1 MRSPRWLAALL
12 LAALASAQV
21 PGAPRAEPG
30 EACGEPA
37 AATGGLPG
45 PAAEGAAAKALA
57 RGHDLAALGDAGA
70 ALEAFRESGRLAR
83 GEGEERLATL
93 AAASE
98 GRAALE
104 AGALDAVEPAL
115 ERAVAG
121 LDAFPDGA
129 TRARLLIHVARTWIG
144 VADRSPAR
152 SGSLRR
158 AARLLDRA
166 ARTAREAGDG
176 RDESFALGYLGGL
189 YERRGRGNE
198 ALELTRRALLAGLEA
213 DAPDALYRWHWQAG
227 RIHRANGRADQALD
241 AYRQASRTLVE
252 LRQQVAL
259 AGAGPDDPLGAG
271 TGDLYLELVDL
282 LLTRA
287 GGTPEGAERQGL
299 LLEALQTLEDQK
311 ADELRDYFHD
321 ECLMAQREAAT
332 ASIPGAVVVYPIL
345 LPDRIELVLGGSG
358 GLERHVTRID
368 RETLT
373 AEVRAFRLTLARR
386 TSREYMPHAFT
397 LYDWLIR
404 PLEPS
409 LQQREPET
417 LVFVP
422 GGPLRTIPFAALRDR
437 EEKAFLV
444 EKYPVA
450 VVPSLTLTEPRPI
463 RRGSVRMLAA
473 GISESVAGFSPLVNV
488 TGEIEAVQES
498 FPSETL
504 VNAEFQV
511 ERFVDEVESRPFG
524 IVHIASHAEFADD
537 PSQSFLLAYDGKIS
551 MERLSEVVATT
562 RFRAE
567 QPLELLTLS
576 ACETAAGNDR
586 AALGLAGIALRAG
599 ARSALATL
607 WSVNDQAA
615 AELVSAF
622 YDRLGEP
629 DRSRAQALQA
639 AQLELL
645 AQRSYRHPAYWS
657 PFILISSWL

>member
-57 RGHDLAALGDAGA
+57 RGNDLAALGDAGA

-271 TGDLYLELVDL
+271 TGD
-282 LLTRA
+282 
-287 GGTPEGAERQGL
+287 
-299 LLEALQTLEDQK
+299 LEDQK